1 MEEQKRQYRKFKA
14 DQKFKIVK
22 EALTTDTKI
31 SELCTKYD
39 VKSSHF
45 YTWQE
50 LFYRGAREAFE
61 RGNEGAPTKA
71 EQPRIAELERVG
83 SHPICSLWAALLCLG
98 DAPPMKSL
106 PSPYS
111 ERIDEAV
118 PEAEWCIAK
127 LCPSSCADTPTGHA
141 FTHDSLPGM

>member
-31 SELCTKYD
+31 SELCNKYD

-71 EQPRIAELERVG
+71 EQRRIAELERENLRMKNV
-83 SHPICSLWAALLCLG
+83 IAEVTAENIDLKKNNG
-98 DAPPMKSL
+98 D
-106 PSPYS
+106 
-111 ERIDEAV
+111 
-118 PEAEWCIAK
+118 W
-127 LCPSSCADTPTGHA
+127 
-141 FTHDSLPGM
+141 